1 MPPPVT
7 KKMQESKEISRR
19 RTVPLTMSFSG
30 KVRPPAVDTDDA
42 MEATDVPEVRR
53 GIAPDVRRTG
63 ATLGDGGIGDD
74 ICYFSLC
81 VCVCVCVV
89 LSPDDGDD

>member
-1 MPPPVT
+1 MLAEYVGEFGSDVAVCI
-7 KKMQESKEISRR
+7 MS
-19 RTVPLTMSFSG
+19 MSFSG

-74 ICYFSLC
+74 IC
-81 VCVCVCVV
+81 
-89 LSPDDGDD
+89 